1 MTLKKSPFS
10 ARVATKNETMERVRF
25 IQHQWRQIL
34 IIDFS
39 YCTVQEALVTMDEA
53 RKIIRIQPE
62 ETLLILTDVTEG
74 KYNMDVIES
83 LKEFTAGNKP
93 YVKASAVV
101 GLDGLKKAIYNMVV
115 IFSKRKI
122 PVFSD
127 VQEAKDWLI
136 LQ

>member
-1 MTLKKSPFS
+1 
-10 ARVATKNETMERVRF
+10 MERVRF

-127 VQEAKDWLI
+127 AQEAKDWLI